1 MTKYC
6 IMAANHQNQ
15 TTIAH
20 RLSKVWEYI
29 AATQEKPSKVEAI
42 GGKSIGFVNEL
53 LANGHTML
61 SAKHDKVEETI
72 TTGKPVE
79 MELRIAKTRL
89 ITKLATCQPS
99 KPDL

>member
-6 IMAANHQNQ
+6 ITAANHQNPNNHC
-15 TTIAH
+15 A
-20 RLSKVWEYI
+20 SSFKVWEYI
-29 AATQEKPSKVEAI
+29 AATQEKPSRWKPL

-53 LANGHTML
+53 LANGHTVL

-79 MELRIAKTRL
+79 MELRIAKNETNYK
-89 ITKLATCQPS
+89 ISDMPTF
-99 KPDL
+99 